1 MITAALLLFAAA
13 TPQQDSWTTLEGTTP
28 AQWRLVWTT
37 DPAHRVT
44 VSWTTLEEGSKHIVH
59 YDVAPRAGTGAPYT
73 RKKTAQRNGAYT
85 LNKDEVGRITGAFYH
100 HARIKNLKPSTTYW
114 FQIESDGVR
123 SPELHF
129 QTAPADD
136 RPLRLIHGGDS
147 RTGHAARRQ
156 VNAYIGLLADEH
168 PDLIAFAHGGDYI
181 IWGEL
186 WIHWRPW
193 LSHHELTTSPSGRVL
208 PMIPTRG
215 NHDPGPLFDEI
226 FDDPGEPTLNYYT
239 TDISSKVSLITL
251 NSEISAA
258 GDQAHWLERELKR
271 LRPKRRWL
279 LTQYHRAIY
288 PAVKEPAAMKAH
300 WVPLFEKYDLDIA
313 LESDGHSVKRT
324 VPIRA
329 EAQDP
334 TGVIYI
340 GEGGL
345 GVPQREPKSDR
356 WFLQEPGMSDM
367 AHHVVM
373 LEFGDGYMNSRLFGL
388 PDSYA
393 GPFTPTKHVQLI
405 PSDATWRYLAGS
417 DPEGDAWRGSGFDDS
432 SWSSGVPGFGYA
444 DEDDVTVLENMR
456 SEYSRVYLRT
466 SFDPKQLSGLSD
478 VQLAMRY
485 DDGFIAYLNG
495 VEVTRSSIGSGSGP
509 DADEIDS
516 HEAKEWE
523 LFPLGSGADLVSRL
537 GEGPVVLAIE
547 GHNKTKSS
555 SDFSLA
561 PCLVGP
567 PLERPPLLEE
577 AVILD
582 DFTLVPREDR

>member
-1 MITAALLLFAAA
+1 MITAALLLLAAA
-13 TPQQDSWTTLEGTTP
+13 TPQHDSWTTLEGTTP
-28 AQWRLVWTT
+28 AQWRLVWTA

-44 VSWTTLEEGSKHIVH
+44 ASWTTLEEGSKHIVH
-59 YDVAPRAGTGAPYT
+59 YDVAPRAGTGVPYA

-85 LNKDEVGRITGAFYH
+85 LNKDEVGKITGAFYH
-100 HARIKNLKPSTTYW
+100 HTRIKNLKPSTTYW

-136 RPLRLIHGGDS
+136 RPFRLIHGGDS

-156 VNAYIGLLADEH
+156 VNAYIGLLADEY

-373 LEFGDGYMNSRLFGL
+373 LEFGDGYMNSRLLGL
-388 PDSYA
+388 PDSHA
-393 GPFTPTKHVQLI
+393 VPFTPTNHVQLI

-444 DEDDVTVLENMR
+444 DEDDVTVLEDMR